1 MAKTRSIYVCNAC
14 GAEARQHFGKC
25 PTCNTWNSLVEQV
38 VEAKETASTR
48 PSMKSRSTSS
58 RKKKAPAQPRLSLT
72 FNQIQDHPQA
82 RIPSGY
88 HELDRVLGG
97 GIVPGSLVLLG
108 GDPGIGKSTLLLQTA
123 NQLAKDTPIL
133 YVCAEESG
141 QQVKLRSLRLGINQ
155 DLHTNGN
162 GKQADGKIL
171 ENLYLLPETNL
182 ETILEELDSL
192 RPKVAVIDSIQALFY
207 SALTSAPGAVA
218 QVRECTSALM
228 QLAKRENI
236 SLFIVGHVTKEGAI
250 AGP

>member
-48 PSMKSRSTSS
+48 PSMKSRTAST
-58 RKKKAPAQPRLSLT
+58 RRKKAPAQPRLSLT

-88 HELDRVLGG
+88 QELDRVLGG

-123 NQLAKDTPIL
+123 HQLAQGTPIL
-133 YVCAEESG
+133 YVCAEESR
-141 QQVKLRSLRLGINQ
+141 QQVNLPSLPLGINQ
-155 DLHTNGN
+155 AAPDSSRTNGKKSKPLPA
-162 GKQADGKIL
+162 GIL
-171 ENLYLLPETNL
+171 QTLYPLPATN
-182 ETILEELDSL
+182 
-192 RPKVAVIDSIQALFY
+192 RPTL
-207 SALTSAPGAVA
+207 
-218 QVRECTSALM
+218 
-228 QLAKRENI
+228 
-236 SLFIVGHVTKEGAI
+236 
-250 AGP
+250 